1 MTNFIGETKRTH
13 TCGDLRIGD
22 VGRDVVL
29 MGWVASHRDLG
40 GFRFVDLRDRYGI
53 TQLKFD
59 PEIDRALFDSSE
71 VLRSEWVVAVRGT
84 VEDRGSNANANMAT
98 GAVEVLVKELEVLN
112 GAEVPKFPIRDEIDA
127 SEELRLEYRFLDL
140 RRKPIQ
146 SKIVTRSEVT
156 FAVREYMHENR
167 FLELETPILTKSTP
181 EGARDYLVPSRVHP
195 GEFYALPQSPQLFK
209 QLYMIAG
216 YDRYYQ
222 VCRCFR
228 DEDLRADRQPEFTQI
243 DIEMSFIDRE
253 DIYALCEGLVK
264 RLWKRILNEDISTPI
279 PRMSYDESMARFGVD
294 NPDMRYGLELVDASD
309 IAARTGFEV
318 FASAVSGGGQVKG
331 ICVKGGSDLSRKR
344 IDEATEFVKRFGAKG
359 LAWIKLGDDGF
370 TGSVAKFFDAAAQS
384 ELTARFGAERGD
396 AILMVADRKSVVAQ
410 SLGQL
415 RKSLAAERN
424 LIPAGVWKFVWVTDF
439 PLLERDEEA
448 GRWVAVHHPFTSPR
462 VEDLEAIASGDVE
475 AISQVKARAYDLVL
489 NGNEVGGGSI
499 RMHDMALQS
508 RIFELLGIDA
518 AEQQAKFGFL
528 LNALK
533 HGAPPHGGI
542 AFGLDRLV
550 MLLTGATSLRDVI
563 AYPKTASA
571 TCLMTNAPSPVD
583 AAQLRELSIQTTR
596 G

>member
-127 SEELRLEYRFLDL
+127 SEDLRLEYRFLDL